1 MAEVTVQDV
10 TKIYQDEKTHDQV
23 MAVDHVSFTCSDGE
37 FLVLL
42 GPSGC
47 GKTSTLRMIAGLEE
61 ISAGK
66 VFIGKT
72 LVNDLAPAEQ
82 NVAMAFENYALYPPL
97 TVRENVVFPLKARGM
112 PKVEIRNKLRD
123 VVEVLDIGDI
133 LDRQPAELSGGQQQ
147 RVSLG
152 RCIIRDADVYLMDEP
167 LSHLD
172 SELRLR
178 TRGELKRIHELNKRT
193 VIYVTHDQVEAL
205 ALADRIAVM
214 ENGVLQQIGTPA
226 QVYEHPVNLFVA
238 GFIGELPMNLIDGR
252 IVSDDGVPVFRS
264 TDYVLSVRLPES
276 FLASAKGFE
285 NKELVLGIRP
295 HYLRVVRQKESAQY
309 FGKVVIYESLGEEG
323 VLEVEIEG
331 CPLTLL
337 TEPEHHLQ
345 PGDTVEVSVEWENAI
360 FFDKESGQSLISHS
374 EDHYNTSTVHHLPL
388 TAL

>member
-23 MAVDHVSFTCSDGE
+23 MAVDHVSFTCNDGE
-37 FLVLL
+37 FIVLL

-66 VFIGKT
+66 VIIGET
-72 LVNDLAPAEQ
+72 LVNDLSPAEK

-97 TVRENVVFPLKARGM
+97 TVLENVIFPLKARGM
-112 PKVEIRNKLRD
+112 RKVEIQNRLRNI
-123 VVEVLDIGDI
+123 VEILDIEDI
-133 LDRQPAELSGGQQQ
+133 LDRRPAELSGGQQQ

-214 ENGVLQQIGTPA
+214 DNGVLQQIGTPA
-226 QVYEHPVNLFVA
+226 QVYEHPINLFVA
-238 GFIGELPMNLIDGR
+238 GFIGEPPMNFIHGTISKDEGMHM
-252 IVSDDGVPVFRS
+252 FRS
-264 TDYVLSVRLPES
+264 SDYALNIELPES
-276 FLASAKGFE
+276 LLVSASGWE
-285 NKELVLGIRP
+285 NKKLVLGIRP
-295 HYLRVVRQKESAQY
+295 HHTHMVHQQELAPYS
-309 FGKVVIYESLGEEG
+309 GKVVIYESLGEEG
-323 VLEVEIEG
+323 VLEVEVEG
-331 CPLTLL
+331 YPLIVV
-337 TEPEHHLQ
+337 TEPELRLQ
-345 PGDTVEVSVEWENAI
+345 PGETVGVSVDWKDAI
-360 FFDKESGQSLISHS
+360 LFDEESGQSLSS
-374 EDHYNTSTVHHLPL
+374 NGD
-388 TAL
+388 

>member
-1 MAEVTVQDV
+1 MAEITVQDL
-10 TKIYQDEKTHDQV
+10 TKIYQDERIHDQV
-23 MAVDHVSFTCSDGE
+23 MAVDHVSFTCNDGE
-37 FLVLL
+37 FMVLL

-72 LVNDLAPAEQ
+72 LVNDLAPADQ

-112 PKVEIRNKLRD
+112 PKVEIQNKLRE
-123 VVEVLDIGDI
+123 VVDVLDIGDI
-133 LDRQPAELSGGQQQ
+133 LDRRPAELSGGQQQ

-214 ENGVLQQIGTPA
+214 DNGVLQQIGAPA
-226 QVYEHPVNLFVA
+226 QVYEHPINLFVA
-238 GFIGELPMNLIDGR
+238 GFIGEPPMNFINGT
-252 IVSDDGVPVFRS
+252 IS
-264 TDYVLSVRLPES
+264 TAEGTHIFSSFDYDLNIQLPES
-276 FLASAKGFE
+276 LMVSARGWEK
-285 NKELVLGIRP
+285 KKLVLGIRP
-295 HYLRVVRQKESAQY
+295 HHTHMVHEKEFAQRS
-309 FGKVVIYESLGEEG
+309 GKVVIYESLGEEG
-323 VLEVEIEG
+323 VLEVEVEG
-331 CPLTLL
+331 CPLTIL
-337 TEPEHHLQ
+337 TEPELRLK
-345 PGDTVEVSVEWENAI
+345 PRETVGVSVDWENAI
-360 FFDKESGQSLISHS
+360 LFDEESGYSLNSNG
-374 EDHYNTSTVHHLPL
+374 D
-388 TAL
+388 